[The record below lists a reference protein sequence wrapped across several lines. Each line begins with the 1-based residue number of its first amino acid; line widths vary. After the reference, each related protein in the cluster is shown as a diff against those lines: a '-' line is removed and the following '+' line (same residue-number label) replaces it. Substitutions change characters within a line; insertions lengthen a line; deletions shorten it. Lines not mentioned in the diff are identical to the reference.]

1 MDTLAGAAPARNAP
15 GPRGYPFIGGLWDLR
30 QDPLRFLLDV
40 TREYGD
46 VVRLG
51 QLGKRP
57 MFLVSHPDSVKH
69 VFNSRNFLKG
79 MNLEVM
85 RLLGNDNLAMISGDP
100 WRPRRRLLQ
109 PLFKPKD
116 ILTFLPTMCHATDA
130 MLARWDGVY
139 RRGDLLD
146 IPKEMM
152 RLTLDIITETMFSTS
167 IDSGDTELGDAISE
181 VLDYIGQSLWWIP
194 IPMAV
199 PTPANRRFMRARNV
213 INRVV
218 YGIIDQRRRS
228 GAPSKDDM
236 LGRILA
242 ARDEES
248 GLVLTNKQVHDE
260 VLSFFIAGHETTAAA
275 LAWTFYLLSRYPQ
288 ARRGMTEEARR
299 VLQSGHPGPN
309 AASQLCYT
317 RQVIDESM
325 RLYPPGWAQSRSP
338 IEDDEIAGCHIP
350 AGSIVMISSYVT
362 HRRPD
367 FWPNPDG
374 FDPER
379 FAPEHAQTRHRYAHY
394 PFGGGPYTCI
404 ANGFAVLEA
413 QVALSMVAQ
422 RYRVDLLP
430 GQNIEPYPAFTLRPM
445 RGMTAALQ
453 RIQPGDLYA

>member
-1 MDTLAGAAPARNAP
+1 METLAGAVPARYAP
-15 GPRGYPFIGGLWDLR
+15 GPRGVPFIGALWDLR

-51 QLGKRP
+51 QLGKRE
-57 MFLVSHPDSVKH
+57 MFLVSHPEAVKY

-85 RLLGNDNLAMISGDP
+85 RLLGNDNLAMISGDA

-109 PLFKPKD
+109 PLFRPKD
-116 ILTFLPTMCHATDA
+116 ILGFLPTMCSATES
-130 MLARWDGVY
+130 MLDRWDGVY

-218 YGIIDQRRRS
+218 YSIIEQRRRS
-228 GAPSKDDM
+228 GLQNDDM
-236 LGRILA
+236 LSRILA
-242 ARDEES
+242 ARDEETGQ
-248 GLVLTNKQVHDE
+248 GLTDKQVHDE

-288 ARRGMTEEARR
+288 ARRTLSAEAHT
-299 VLQSGHPGPN
+299 VLQGGRPG
-309 AASQLCYT
+309 ADAGAKLVYT

-338 IEDDEIAGCHIP
+338 TEDDEVNGCRIP

-367 FWPNPDG
+367 IWPNPDG
-374 FDPER
+374 FDPQR
-379 FAPEHAQTRHRYAHY
+379 FAPENAQAHHRYAHF

-422 RYRVDLLP
+422 RYQVDLLP

-445 RGMTAALQ
+445 HGMTAALQ
-453 RIQPGDLYA
+453 RIKPGDLHA